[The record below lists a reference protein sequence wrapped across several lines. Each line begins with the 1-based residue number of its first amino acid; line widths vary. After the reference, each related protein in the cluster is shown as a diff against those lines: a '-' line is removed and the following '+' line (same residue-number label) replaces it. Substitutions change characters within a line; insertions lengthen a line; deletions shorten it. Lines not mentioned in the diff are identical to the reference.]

1 LLSAYNTALRL
12 TLHGP
17 ASPPVILRLPLN
29 TLNLTPANPA
39 PVKTPAI
46 EISGLSHVYRAQ
58 NESVLALDQIDLT
71 VNAGEFVAVVGP
83 SGCGKTTLLRSVAG
97 LLRLTAGRLNVF
109 GRDSDRARR
118 DRTVGLV
125 TQDPGLLP
133 WLTVRSNVGL
143 ALDISR
149 SNLGKDEVVQGLLER
164 VGIVQ
169 FADFYPNQ
177 LSGGMRQRVALARSL
192 VHHPR
197 LLLMDEPFGA
207 LDELSREK
215 IRLGFLTLLE
225 QEPAA
230 VMFVTH
236 SIREAVIMADR
247 VVVMTG
253 RPGRIRSVI
262 SVELERPRLMTLEA
276 APKFQQLVSEIRAL
290 MSEESIESSN

>member
-1 LLSAYNTALRL
+1 MS
-12 TLHGP
+12 
-17 ASPPVILRLPLN
+17 VQ
-29 TLNLTPANPA
+29 
-39 PVKTPAI
+39 TPAI
-46 EISGLSHVYRAQ
+46 EISGLSHVYQAQ

-71 VNAGEFVAVVGP
+71 VNAAEFVAVVGP

-97 LLRLTAGRLNVF
+97 LLPLTTGRLNVF
-109 GRDSDRARR
+109 GWDSDRARR

-149 SNLGKDEVVQGLLER
+149 SNLGKDEVVQSLLER

-169 FADFYPNQ
+169 FADFYPDQ

-207 LDELSREK
+207 LDELAREE
-215 IRLGFLTLLE
+215 IRLGFLNLLQ

-236 SIREAVIMADR
+236 SIREAVLMADR

-262 SVELERPRLMTLEA
+262 SVELERPRLMALEA
-276 APKFQQLVSEIRAL
+276 APKFQQLVSEIRSL